1 MAKQY
6 INESQLRNIIAEQVK
21 AYLVEEFFGNENF
34 YSEAEDDERL
44 SDMNNESE
52 EESELRDSIESFFKQ
67 PGVNCAAYAY
77 NLYGVKASKGE
88 DTDEM
93 KNARSKFA
101 KCLNHEKNEA
111 GYPYSFDSSELNT
124 LKGMI
129 SSNQLNERINKAVDK
144 TFKRLN
150 EIGDTEKGQEMLG
163 RLQARQQVRHGHAT
177 GENNGYGYLEGGNG
191 KNNDT
196 SSYAY
201 NKRTEVG
208 DAYNNLGR
216 AHANGFASEYN
227 KERRRLGYTN

>member
-21 AYLVEEFFGNENF
+21 AYLAEEFFGNENF

-77 NLYGVKASKGE
+77 KLYSVKAAKGE
-88 DTDEM
+88 DTDDM

-101 KCLNHEKNEA
+101 KCLNHEKNES
-111 GYPYSFDSSELNT
+111 GYPYSFTSAELNT

-129 SSNQLNERINKAVDK
+129 SSNQLNERINKAVNES
-144 TFKRLN
+144 FK
-150 EIGDTEKGQEMLG
+150 KF
-163 RLQARQQVRHGHAT
+163 
-177 GENNGYGYLEGGNG
+177 
-191 KNNDT
+191 KNI
-196 SSYAY
+196 
-201 NKRTEVG
+201 
-208 DAYNNLGR
+208 L
-216 AHANGFASEYN
+216 
-227 KERRRLGYTN
+227 